1 MRRVRQ
7 ISPGLSPAIFSRM
20 SAAVA
25 LSVAFHVF
33 LIYGFS
39 LAPDSGPG
47 ARASAFHARLML
59 TQPPRSPQQ
68 RKPTDRIG
76 ARQEA
81 PPAPTALPEPAAG
94 GSAEPATAVPAA
106 IAPIDPGPIDRGPI
120 DPEPIE
126 PEPIDPGPIEPGSI
140 DPEPAAPAGG
150 EVAAANIPDP
160 VHYSAKDLDVYPQ
173 AAKRIAPLYPEMAHN
188 SKVAGSVTLLVLI
201 DEAGRVVDTS
211 VTDATP
217 EGVFEQAAQQA
228 LANAAFYPAQKD
240 GRLVRSRVLIKI
252 EFDPEM
258 TGTAP

>member
-1 MRRVRQ
+1 
-7 ISPGLSPAIFSRM
+7 M

-39 LAPDSGPG
+39 LAPDVGPG
-47 ARASAFHARLML
+47 ARVSAVHARLIL

-106 IAPIDPGPIDRGPI
+106 IAPIDPGPIDPG
-120 DPEPIE
+120 
-126 PEPIDPGPIEPGSI
+126 PIDPGPI

-150 EVAAANIPDP
+150 EVTAPNIPDP

-188 SKVAGSVTLLVLI
+188 AKVAGSVTLLVLI

-228 LANAAFYPAQKD
+228 LANAAFYPAQKE